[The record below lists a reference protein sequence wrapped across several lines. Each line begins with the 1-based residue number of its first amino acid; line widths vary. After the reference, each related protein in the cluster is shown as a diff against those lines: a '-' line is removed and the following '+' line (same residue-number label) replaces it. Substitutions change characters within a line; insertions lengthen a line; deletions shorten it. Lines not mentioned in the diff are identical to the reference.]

1 MKIKLAVLERDESYR
16 KRIVSILST
25 RFAETLELYSF
36 TGLEVAISMLDNAK
50 IDVLLADDSF
60 SVDVG
65 QLPRRCAF
73 AYFVESS
80 DIETLNGQPVVFKY
94 QKIDLI
100 YKQILNL
107 YAETSGEVSGLRMG
121 SGDCKIIV
129 FGAASG
135 GTGSSS
141 MAAACAIHFSEQ
153 GHRVLY
159 LNLEQFGDAGVFFS
173 ADGQYD
179 MSDVVFT
186 VKSKKAN
193 LALKLESCVRR
204 DPCGVYFFARPK
216 IALDLMELGADE
228 KTQIVSELSS
238 AGAYDRIII
247 DCDFSLSKDDM
258 ALYQQAHA
266 IVLVGD
272 GSEVS
277 NEKTVQAYH
286 ALEIMEQ
293 NVDAPI
299 RYRMRLIYN
308 KFSNKTCELLPD
320 IGLESLGGIPR
331 FEHAKT
337 ADVVKR
343 LIGMG
348 DLFDRIV

>member
-25 RFAETLELYSF
+25 RFAESLEMYSF
-36 TGLEVAISMLDNAK
+36 TGLEVAMNMLDSAK

-73 AYFVESS
+73 AYLVESA
-80 DIETLNGQPVVFKY
+80 DIETMNGQPVVFKY
-94 QKIDLI
+94 QKVDLI
-100 YKQILNL
+100 YKQVLNL
-107 YAETSGEVSGLRMG
+107 YAEKSGEVSGLRMG
-121 SGDCKIIV
+121 SGDCKIVV
-129 FGAASG
+129 FGSASG

-141 MAAACAIHFSEQ
+141 IAAACAIHFSEQ

-159 LNLEQFGDAGVFFS
+159 LNLERFGDARVFFS

-193 LALKLESCVRR
+193 LALKLESCVRC
-204 DPCGVYFFARPK
+204 DPCGVFFFAGPK
-216 IALDLMELGADE
+216 IALDLMEMDADE
-228 KTQIVSELSS
+228 KLLIVSELSS
-238 AGAYDRIII
+238 TGAYDRIVI
-247 DCDFSLSKDDM
+247 DCDFALTKGDL
-258 ALYQQAHA
+258 ALYQQAHS

-272 GSEVS
+272 GSEIS
-277 NEKTVQAYH
+277 NEKTAQAYH

-293 NVDAPI
+293 NADAPI
-299 RYRMRLIYN
+299 RQRMRLIYN
-308 KFSNKTCELLPD
+308 KFSNKTSELLPD

-337 ADVVKR
+337 ADVIRKLLGV
-343 LIGMG
+343 G
-348 DLFDRIV
+348 DIFDRIV